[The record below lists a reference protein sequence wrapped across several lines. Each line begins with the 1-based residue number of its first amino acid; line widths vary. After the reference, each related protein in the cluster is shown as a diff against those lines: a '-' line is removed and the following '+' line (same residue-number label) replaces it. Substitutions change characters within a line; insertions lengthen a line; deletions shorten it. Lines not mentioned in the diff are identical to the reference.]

1 MIRLNH
7 CIHVDYCYDVFTT
20 FWTIKVVLK
29 WNLDG
34 GTEIS
39 QVSFKYHRLED
50 KQKSYGLSVLG
61 ELSLGGGVL

>member
-1 MIRLNH
+1 M
-7 CIHVDYCYDVFTT
+7 
-20 FWTIKVVLK
+20 LK

-39 QVSFKYHRLED
+39 QVSFKYHRFED

-61 ELSLGGGVL
+61 ELALWGGGGGGGGGCSSNFDIFMLRNR

>member
-1 MIRLNH
+1 M
-7 CIHVDYCYDVFTT
+7 
-20 FWTIKVVLK
+20 LK

-39 QVSFKYHRLED
+39 QVSFKYHRFED

-61 ELSLGGGVL
+61 ELSLGGGSLNLDIFMLRNR

>member
-1 MIRLNH
+1 M
-7 CIHVDYCYDVFTT
+7 
-20 FWTIKVVLK
+20 LK

-39 QVSFKYHRLED
+39 QVSFKYHRFED

-61 ELSLGGGVL
+61 ELSLGGGGGGSLNLDIFMLRNR